1 MISNIANLVYELTHE
16 IQNHLRLK
24 ILGIYKILE
33 KYQIW
38 VETKPRVTQKKK
50 IKLFISCPILLD
62 FSILLQIFVR
72 DCSNITNDINISSD
86 DSDRE
91 DAVYS
96 DEKIPMN
103 RYKKLLLIEIKVD
116 LFILHLIL
124 KSLLCRQN

>member
-1 MISNIANLVYELTHE
+1 MSNFT
-16 IQNHLRLK
+16 
-24 ILGIYKILE
+24 
-33 KYQIW
+33 
-38 VETKPRVTQKKK
+38 T
-50 IKLFISCPILLD
+50 